1 MEYKYLLKNQNIHR
15 YDLNN
20 SKYKKILDNL
30 LSIKH
35 SDKAINFQ
43 INKNNIDLVSK
54 LDEKSLEKIYNSS
67 SFSIKISNFDNF
79 DELDQIDSNTNLYNY
94 IINNSL
100 SIPKKIINNIVKNKE
115 ELKINKAE
123 VINYLTKNSG
133 NFLVFWKQFKKMI
146 DDDNEQNNIWPLYIG
161 TYFLD
166 AIINDKHIFAPLIY
180 KNVNIVIKDNNVY
193 LESTDNSVILNEKII
208 YYIENFKNINFAVV
222 NPEIENISFSEIEIE
237 LDNFLENS
245 ININSCVQF
254 QRINQIISEHN
265 LNINKYSKCLVL
277 SNCNPTGSFLRN
289 VMIDLIEEDKIDDLL
304 NVNIDD
310 VFNSDNNAIEN
321 LFKQSKIY
329 RICPTDLSQEKA
341 INAALNT
348 KYSIIIGPPG
358 TGKSQTI
365 ANLLCNILAKNKT
378 ALFISQKKVALE
390 VVLERLNKLR
400 LFTLSL
406 VNNSTSNAQE
416 KQEFYKYLNELF
428 DLIKYDNVENIN
440 QQSQIEKISN
450 KQINYWAQKDWFYEN
465 YKDDLEIYYEIINE
479 INNLNIIINLI
490 KIINIGLSVKTSVYL
505 EKMWDIF
512 INDDIELAKYL
523 NEEYKKSIFTKKPK
537 FSDDF
542 LVVIKFNQLLN
553 NFKNL
558 NPDFPKKVYK
568 MLLNLNLD
576 KFLKF
581 IENYNFELV
590 PKCNEFK
597 TSENEIIAMK
607 SSSIFK
613 ILQEIQSNDKKFSSK
628 FFGRIQ
634 RSFTL
639 PYKFINLF
647 KNELK
652 KIFNIVVST
661 PEALSTFVDFK
672 NETYD
677 YVIFDEASQIFLEK
691 ALPYISVGN
700 KIIIAGDNQ
709 QMQPTNWLGIRA
721 EVDNKEDN
729 EDENIDSLLTYAIAK
744 GVPMYNLEL
753 NYRSVHASLTS
764 FSSKEFYN
772 SNLKCL
778 NACNVKS
785 DDAIEVI
792 NVNGIWKDKINF
804 EEAEEMIRLL
814 QELHNNYNKIILL
827 TLNLSQMQI
836 VDYLLSTNFPE
847 LYHKVLNRQII
858 IKNLEN
864 IQGDE
869 GDLVI
874 MSIAYTKDAHL
885 HSTYVC
891 RPEGRNALNVA
902 ITRAKE
908 KFIVL
913 KSIKSTDVVPT
924 ENNQSLL
931 TFKNWLEFLEL
942 PEHEKVNYSSIVED
956 LKFDSGFESDVY
968 TWLNKFDFMN
978 NYNIKTQ
985 HKVGSYRIDLA
996 ICDKNTDKYLL
1007 GIEVDGWKYH
1017 SSPSKK
1023 YHDIVRQDFL
1033 ESKGYKILRIPE
1045 IVWKIDKPKILN
1057 SIKSILLS

>member
-1 MEYKYLLKNQNIHR
+1 MDYKYLIRNQNIHR
-15 YDLNN
+15 YDLSN

-35 SDKAINFQ
+35 SDKAVNFQ

-54 LDEKSLEKIYNSS
+54 LDKKSLEKIYNSS
-67 SFSIKISNFDNF
+67 NFKIKITNFDNF
-79 DELDQIDSNTNLYNY
+79 DELDKIDSNSNLYNY

-100 SIPKKIINNIVKNKE
+100 SLPKKLINNIVNNKE
-115 ELKINKAE
+115 ELNINKQE
-123 VINYLTKNSG
+123 VINYLTKNST
-133 NFLVFWKQFKKMI
+133 NFLVFWKQYKKMI

-180 KNVNIVIKDNNVY
+180 KNVNIIIEDNNVY

-208 YYIENFKNINFAVV
+208 YYIENFKNINFPII
-222 NPEIENISFSEIEIE
+222 NPEIENISFSDIEVE

-245 ININSCVQF
+245 VNIISNVDF
-254 QRINQIISEHN
+254 QKINQIVTN
-265 LNINKYSKCLVL
+265 NGNINKYSKCIAL
-277 SNCNPTGSFLRN
+277 STCNPTGSFLRN
-289 VMIDLIEEDKIDDLL
+289 VMINLIEDDKIYDLL

-310 VFNSDNNAIEN
+310 VFNSNNNAIEN

-406 VNNSTSNAQE
+406 VNNSTNAQE
-416 KQEFYKYLNELF
+416 KQEFYRYLNELF
-428 DLIKYDNVENIN
+428 NLIKNDNIQNTVF
-440 QQSQIEKISN
+440 QTQLEKISN
-450 KQINYWAQKDWFYEN
+450 NQINYWTLKDWYYEN
-465 YKDDLEIYYEIINE
+465 YKDNLEIYYEIINE
-479 INNLNIIINLI
+479 IKNLNIIIDLI
-490 KIINIGLSVKTSVYL
+490 KIINLGLSVKTSTYL
-505 EKMWDIF
+505 EKIWDINTS
-512 INDDIELAKYL
+512 NDVELANYL

-537 FSDDF
+537 FNDNF

-558 NPDFPKKVYK
+558 NPNFPKIIYSK
-568 MLLNLNLD
+568 LLNLDLN
-576 KFLKF
+576 KFSKF

-590 PKCNEFK
+590 PKCNKFQS
-597 TSENEIIAMK
+597 SENEIISIQANL
-607 SSSIFK
+607 IFK
-613 ILQEIQSNDKKFSSK
+613 YLQETQNNDKKFSSK

-672 NETYD
+672 NEIYD

-691 ALPYISVGN
+691 ALPYISIGK

-709 QMQPTNWLGIRA
+709 QMQPSNWLGIRA
-721 EVDNKEDN
+721 EIDNNDDN

-744 GVPMYNLEL
+744 GIPMYNLEL
-753 NYRSVHASLTS
+753 NYRSTHASLTS
-764 FSSKEFYN
+764 FSSKEFYS

-778 NACNVKS
+778 NACNVES
-785 DDAIEVI
+785 NDAIEVI
-792 NVNGIWKDKINF
+792 NVNGDWKDKINF
-804 EEAEEMIRLL
+804 EEAEEMIKLL
-814 QELHNNYNKIILL
+814 QELHTNYKKIILL
-827 TLNLSQMQI
+827 TLNLPQMQI
-836 VDYLLSTNFPE
+836 VDYLLSSNFPE

-869 GDLVI
+869 ADLVI

-902 ITRAKE
+902 ITRAKH
-908 KFIVL
+908 KLIVL
-913 KSIKSTDVVPT
+913 KSIKSSDVVPT
-924 ENNQSLL
+924 ESNQSLL
-931 TFKNWLEFLEL
+931 TFKKWLEFLEL
-942 PEHEKVNYSSIVED
+942 PEHEKINYSSISEE
-956 LKFDSGFESDVY
+956 LHFDSGFENDVY
-968 TWLNKFDFMN
+968 IWLNGLSFMSN
-978 NYNIKTQ
+978 FNIKTQ
-985 HKVGSYRIDLA
+985 YKVGSYRIDLA
-996 ICDKNTDKYLL
+996 ICEKNTDNYIL

-1017 SSPSKK
+1017 SSPSKR
-1023 YHDIVRQDFL
+1023 YSDIIRQDFL

-1045 IVWKIDKPKILN
+1045 IVWKIDKTKIINNLKN
-1057 SIKSILLS
+1057 ILLI